1 MKYFVLPLLMLGALA
16 GCASYTTPGGSAPL
30 SELADNDINDMMS
43 KQPAANFPANIA
55 IARIQA
61 TGYQN
66 YKQASFGH
74 GRYSVMTTREAE
86 TDADIERL
94 NAMPDVRG
102 VAPINKILL
111 PTQLDSIKDLRQAAA
126 RLRADVLLIYTFDTS
141 FHAGEQKFAP
151 LNTIALGFLK
161 NKDVSVTTTATAAL
175 FDVRTEFLY
184 GIAEAT
190 ARESK
195 SASVWSTTDAVDDM
209 RVVTEKAAF
218 NDLVP
223 AIEKAWQGIVREH
236 KGR

>member
-1 MKYFVLPLLMLGALA
+1 MKCFVLSLLMLGALA

-223 AIEKAWQGIVREH
+223 AIEKAWQGIVQEH

>member
-1 MKYFVLPLLMLGALA
+1 MKALFLSLLVLAGLA

-30 SELADNDINDMMS
+30 NELADNDINEVMS

-66 YKQASFGH
+66 YKQASYGH

-86 TDADIERL
+86 SETDIERL
-94 NAMPDVRG
+94 NQMPGVRG
-102 VAPINKILL
+102 VAPINQILL
-111 PTQLDSIKDLRQAAA
+111 PTRLDSIKDLRQAAA

-190 ARESK
+190 AKESK
-195 SASVWSTTDAVDDM
+195 AASVWSTTDAVDDM
-209 RVVTEKAAF
+209 RVITERAAF
-218 NDLVP
+218 EALVP
-223 AIEKAWQGIVREH
+223 AIEKTWQGIVKEH
-236 KGR
+236 QGR